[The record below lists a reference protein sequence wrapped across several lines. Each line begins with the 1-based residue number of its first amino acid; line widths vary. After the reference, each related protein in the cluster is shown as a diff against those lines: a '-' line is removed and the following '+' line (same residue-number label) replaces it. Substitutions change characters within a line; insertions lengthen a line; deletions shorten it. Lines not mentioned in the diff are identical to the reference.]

1 MNNYLRLVDVL
12 VKCKYFIVSKNKVSF
27 GEMVKL
33 ATGFAVSSFLQD
45 ANNTVANKATM
56 VNNFVVVF
64 IF

>member
-1 MNNYLRLVDVL
+1 L
-12 VKCKYFIVSKNKVSF
+12 VKVSISLYETVSF

-45 ANNTVANKATM
+45 AKNTVANKATM
-56 VNNFVVVF
+56 ANNFVVVF